1 MLQIDKSFFESVV
14 SSATESTGIVFDF
27 ITGYIKEATDEAR
40 QFLGED
46 LFQELSTEHF
56 QDEPQYS
63 LAHRVKYW
71 ICLSA
76 YDKAIPHLDLVLT
89 PTGFGV
95 VSNQN
100 EAPAS
105 ADRVNRL
112 IQTVKN
118 AKEDAFELLLDQLR
132 GNEKWCDLP
141 NAQILFSSL
150 FWRAK
155 QLTRYGFASP
165 HRSQL
170 TEARPRINSA
180 EVRLK
185 EAISPEFYQELCD
198 SVRRNNST
206 SWQNM
211 AIACCLNV
219 IGCEL
224 DNARREAM
232 LHCRQLVQLLDSNIK
247 EYPTYANSTAYAANN
262 FKQYENAVNDSTY
275 FFG

>member
-1 MLQIDKSFFESVV
+1 MLQIDKPFFESVV
-14 SSATESTGIVFDF
+14 SSATESTGIVFDY
-27 ITGYIKEATDEAR
+27 ISGYIEEATDEAR
-40 QFLGED
+40 QFLGEN
-46 LFQELSTEHF
+46 LFKELNADHF
-56 QDEPQYS
+56 QGTPEYS

-95 VSNQN
+95 VSNQ
-100 EAPAS
+100 EVSPAS

-132 GNEKWCDLP
+132 GNEKWCELP

-224 DNARREAM
+224 DNCRREAL
-232 LHCRQLVQLLDSNIK
+232 LHCRQLVKLLDSNIK
-247 EYPTYANSTAYAANN
+247 EYSTYANSSAYAANN
-262 FKQYENAVNDSTY
+262 FKQYENAVKDSTY